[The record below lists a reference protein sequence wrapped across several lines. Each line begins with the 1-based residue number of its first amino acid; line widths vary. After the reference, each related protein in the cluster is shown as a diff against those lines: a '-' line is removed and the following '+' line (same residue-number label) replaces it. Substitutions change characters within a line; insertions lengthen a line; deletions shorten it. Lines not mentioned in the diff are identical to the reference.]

1 MDVDVVLMTKTCLSG
16 NISDQKLLVTL
27 LQLDLHFTTQK
38 KVCVDC
44 RDGRWGGVDCV
55 SSPFRFLF
63 LECLKLICTIM
74 ARYAQSC
81 QLTF

>member
-1 MDVDVVLMTKTCLSG
+1 MNVDVVLVTKTCLSG

-44 RDGRWGGVDCV
+44 RDGRWGGGGLCKFAIPFLV
-55 SSPFRFLF
+55 S
-63 LECLKLICTIM
+63 
-74 ARYAQSC
+74 
-81 QLTF
+81 